1 MKLSLEDF
9 NALNYDEKLIYLFEQ
24 TEEKAVKPEKAV
36 KKKG

>member
-9 NALNYDEKLIYLFEQ
+9 NTLSYDEKLIYLFEQ
-24 TEEKAVKPEKAV
+24 TEEKAVKPEKIV